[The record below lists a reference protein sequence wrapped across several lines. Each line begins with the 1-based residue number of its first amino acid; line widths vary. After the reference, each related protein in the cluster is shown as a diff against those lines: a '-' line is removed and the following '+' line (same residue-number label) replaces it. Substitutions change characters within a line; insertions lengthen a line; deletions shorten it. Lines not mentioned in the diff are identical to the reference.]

1 MVKVIKHWNMLPRS
15 VHLCRCSELHGPGQP
30 QGLGIN
36 MAICRGRQWLW
47 KLVPTECRLA
57 ASAEGTADN
66 NHCCPCPTTQG
77 YRLAAMGSCAVT
89 SSAGSVPVPLA
100 LPVQLRVVTLPHS
113 PQRQCVQYALKAR
126 PLRRYIP
133 KNPYQY
139 QIWYVVTS
147 SYFEYL
153 MFFLIML
160 NTICLGMQVRDRV
173 QGLVGGVSMAPRNP
187 SWGLSYMAALLA
199 WDPEPW
205 VWEKMD
211 LVQPTPL
218 GSQGRLGLLWANG
231 VLLPSQHYNQSAEMN
246 HVSDILN
253 VAFTVLF
260 TLEMILKLMAFKAKV
275 RAGHSLSQGIAF
287 GSGVILL
294 ILDDAVWG
302 AHFPGVPRCQ
312 WTAGLCQPCAWG
324 STTPWLLRSGV
335 C

>member
-1 MVKVIKHWNMLPRS
+1 M
-15 VHLCRCSELHGPGQP
+15 
-30 QGLGIN
+30 GLGN
-36 MAICRGRQWLW
+36 LRAWESTW
-47 KLVPTECRLA
+47 P
-57 ASAEGTADN
+57 SAE
-66 NHCCPCPTTQG
+66 
-77 YRLAAMGSCAVT
+77 
-89 SSAGSVPVPLA
+89 AGSGFGNLSPLSAAWLPLQRAQQITTTAVPAPRHRATDWQLWGRVLLPAVLA
-100 LPVQLRVVTLPHS
+100 LCLCPWHCPVQLRVVTLPHS

-173 QGLVGGVSMAPRNP
+173 QGLVGGVSMAPRNS

-218 GSQGRLGLLWANG
+218 GSLGRLGLLWANG

-287 GSGVILL
+287 GTEVILL